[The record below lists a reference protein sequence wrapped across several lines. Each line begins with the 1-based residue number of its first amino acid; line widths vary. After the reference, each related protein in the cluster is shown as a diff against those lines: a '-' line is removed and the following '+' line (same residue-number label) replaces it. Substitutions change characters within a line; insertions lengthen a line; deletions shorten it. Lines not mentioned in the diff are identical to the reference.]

1 MLWNAMREAKRDSFS
16 GFSLG
21 NPRRLWRKITQI
33 EKKKVYQQSPDTEAG
48 TFSMESFSRLIRP
61 QVCVKKLVFRAKKV
75 CRNESA
81 LERTGSGRLHLN
93 KNDIRDPTC
102 FSAFVTS
109 DYSSL
114 TLEVSVKLQANR
126 AVMLTRR
133 PIHHLWVFCSS
144 KPMMTMKLCQ
154 STRCKIPVVH

>member
-1 MLWNAMREAKRDSFS
+1 
-16 GFSLG
+16 
-21 NPRRLWRKITQI
+21 
-33 EKKKVYQQSPDTEAG
+33 
-48 TFSMESFSRLIRP
+48 MESFSRLIRP
-61 QVCVKKLVFRAKKV
+61 QVCVKKLAFLAKKV
-75 CRNESA
+75 RRKESA

-126 AVMLTRR
+126 AVNAHSPTHPSFVSFLFIKANDDDEAM
-133 PIHHLWVFCSS
+133 
-144 KPMMTMKLCQ
+144 
-154 STRCKIPVVH
+154 PVDQV